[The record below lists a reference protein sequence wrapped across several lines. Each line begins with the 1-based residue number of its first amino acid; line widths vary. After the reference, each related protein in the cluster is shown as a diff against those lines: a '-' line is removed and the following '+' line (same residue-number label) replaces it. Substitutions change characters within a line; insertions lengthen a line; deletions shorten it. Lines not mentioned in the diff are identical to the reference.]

1 MHLAMTKLTILADH
15 QLEALSGGNGRRRGG
30 SSSSFSSVFS
40 MASYEN
46 ILRQSN
52 LATNVVVGGGR
63 NSFAGV
69 INEQSNLAFQSIA
82 QLG

>member
-1 MHLAMTKLTILADH
+1 
-15 QLEALSGGNGRRRGG
+15 
-30 SSSSFSSVFS
+30 

-46 ILRQSN
+46 TLRQSN

>member
-1 MHLAMTKLTILADH
+1 MTKLTILADH
-15 QLEALSGGNGRRRGG
+15 QLEAITGGNGGRRWGG
-30 SSSSFSSVFS
+30 SSSVSSVFS

-46 ILRQSN
+46 ALRQSN
-52 LATNVVVGGGR
+52 LATNVVIGGGR

-69 INEQSNLAFQSIA
+69 INEQTNLAFQSIA

>member
-1 MHLAMTKLTILADH
+1 MTKLTILADH
-15 QLEALSGGNGRRRGG
+15 HLEAITGGGGGRPWGG
-30 SSSSFSSVFS
+30 SSSYSSVFS
-40 MASYEN
+40 LASYEN
-46 ILRQSN
+46 TLRQSN
-52 LATNVVVGGGR
+52 LATNVVIGGGR